1 MKNNIIKISFVLLFL
16 SSYVS
21 EINGNVTNK
30 NKYSLRSY
38 ITKNEDLNNT
48 LDNENVHGES
58 EDGGPVGDTEQTL
71 KNGASSTQISSS
83 QHQAGELGSSG
94 KGLSQD
100 GHTEEPCAECEREC
114 PEGCEGCPECCEGC
128 PEDCEGCP
136 ECCEDCYDENCPDCQ
151 TECTDECR
159 EACAKLKAD
168 SAQRGRE
175 NIQICTHSP
184 PNDPNCEECK
194 KITATIQIT
203 TPDAREETETTLIQ
217 NAIEDITEGTK
228 TMPDENEPVCDEQL
242 DEDGDNEEEEEVVD
256 SENIEIIEN
265 IEEIENS
272 DDSDDI
278 DDSEELELEF
288 ELELEEP
295 TDIDR
300 DSQEENESES
310 GATTTNEQG
319 NNHNTNTDEV
329 ASNNQTNNN
338 QTSNNQTNNSNN
350 ANNNN
355 VSHFI
360 IKEYKGNS
368 GSKTQNENILDNAL
382 SGIDDNQ
389 FSSDIQDFAQDINEF
404 VLMEEDI

>member
-30 NKYSLRSY
+30 NKYSLRSH

-48 LDNENVHGES
+48 LDNGNVHGES
-58 EDGGPVGDTEQTL
+58 EDDISTRGTEQTL
-71 KNGASSTQISSS
+71 KTGATGTLDSSS
-83 QHQAGELGSSG
+83 QHQAGDVGSSG

-100 GHTEEPCAECEREC
+100 SRTEESC
-114 PEGCEGCPECCEGC
+114 PEGCEGC

-136 ECCEDCYDENCPDCQ
+136 ECCEGCPECCEDCHDENCPDCQ

-159 EACAKLKAD
+159 EECAKLKAA
-168 SAQRGRE
+168 SAQLGEE

-184 PNDPNCEECK
+184 PNGTNCEECK
-194 KITATIQIT
+194 KITT
-203 TPDAREETETTLIQ
+203 TRQTAAPDVRDETETTLIQ
-217 NAIEDITEGTK
+217 NAIEDITDDTK

-242 DEDGDNEEEEEVVD
+242 DEDGDNEEEEEIVD

-329 ASNNQTNNN
+329 ASNNQTSNNQTNNN
-338 QTSNNQTNNSNN
+338 QTSNNQT
-350 ANNNN
+350 NNNN

-389 FSSDIQDFAQDINEF
+389 FSSDIQDFVQDINEF